1 MATGIRSDR
10 VRRHRSR
17 PGKSWRGKD
26 APTLGAGR
34 LRRAAVYLLAAAALW
49 LGVDAGWLHAKAW
62 LAQQLLQ
69 AAWADT
75 QVTQRAHKPWPWADT
90 TPVARLRAP
99 RLSIDQIVLAGDAGR
114 TLAFGPGWAEASAT
128 PGMHGAV
135 VLSGHRD
142 THFAFLR
149 ELQPGDELQVD
160 ASRATRRYRV
170 VSMHVADTRRDAIAL
185 REDDDA
191 LLLVTC
197 WPFEALAPGG
207 PLRYVV
213 RAEPLPAEVAAQAQA
228 RRDSATITPSPSA

>member
-1 MATGIRSDR
+1 MRP
-10 VRRHRSR
+10 RSR
-17 PGKSWRGKD
+17 
-26 APTLGAGR
+26 
-34 LRRAAVYLLAAAALW
+34 RALAVLLAGFALW
-49 LGVDAGWLHAKAW
+49 LGVDAGWMQAKAW
-62 LAQQLLQ
+62 LAQQLLH

-75 QVTQRAHKPWPWADT
+75 QATQQAHKPWPWADT

-99 RLSIDQIVLAGDAGR
+99 RMAIDQIVLSGDAGR
-114 TLAFGPGWAEASAT
+114 TLAFGPGWAEASAA
-128 PGMHGAV
+128 PGTRGTV

-149 ELQPGDELQVD
+149 ELSPGDELQLEAGRD
-160 ASRATRRYRV
+160 ARRYRV
-170 VSMHVADTRRDAIAL
+170 VSMRVADTRYDAIAL

-213 RAEPLPAEVAAQAQA
+213 RTEPFETEDEAPTQTSRVA
-228 RRDSATITPSPSA
+228 ATITPSPSA